1 MHTPG
6 KIHCRLLIYGVI
18 VFALSGCGLPP
29 PNLQQLAPIAQD
41 NICRVAILPFNNET
55 SYSQGDI
62 VLYRVFAA
70 ELSHMGNFM
79 IIPEGDVHKILHQM
93 HIVPGENF
101 NIEQIR
107 ILADRLQV
115 QLLISA
121 NIIEMDED
129 VDAGRTNPRLAIIFR
144 IIDQESGRVLWVTYH
159 RREGAQYRKIM
170 HFGVVNTITEL
181 VRRVSHEV
189 VDSWFQVGGLPQCVE
204 Q

>member
-1 MHTPG
+1 MQTPG
-6 KIHCRLLIYGVI
+6 KILSRLLIYGVI
-18 VFALSGCGLPP
+18 VFALSGCGLPS

-70 ELSHMGNFM
+70 ELSQMGNFM
-79 IIPEGDVHKILHQM
+79 IIPEGDVHNVLYQI
-93 HIVPGENF
+93 HIVPGEDF

-107 ILADRLQV
+107 ILADRLQA

-129 VDAGRTNPRLAIIFR
+129 VDGGRTNPRLAIIFR
-144 IIDQESGRVLWVTYH
+144 ILDPETGRVLWVTYH

-181 VRRVSHEV
+181 VRRISHEV
-189 VDSWFQVGGLPQCVE
+189 VDDWFQVGGLPQCIE
-204 Q
+204 

>member
-6 KIHCRLLIYGVI
+6 KTHYRLLIYGVI
-18 VFALSGCGLPP
+18 IFALSGCGLPS

-55 SYSQGDI
+55 SYTQGDI

-79 IIPEGDVHKILHQM
+79 IIPEGDVHKILYQM

-121 NIIEMDED
+121 NIIEMDDE
-129 VDAGRTNPRLAIIFR
+129 VVAGRTNPLLAVIFR
-144 IIDQESGRVLWVTYH
+144 IIDPESGRVLWVTYH

-170 HFGVVNTITEL
+170 HFGVVNTVTEL

-189 VDSWFQVGGLPQCVE
+189 VDNWFQIGGLQQCVE
-204 Q
+204 